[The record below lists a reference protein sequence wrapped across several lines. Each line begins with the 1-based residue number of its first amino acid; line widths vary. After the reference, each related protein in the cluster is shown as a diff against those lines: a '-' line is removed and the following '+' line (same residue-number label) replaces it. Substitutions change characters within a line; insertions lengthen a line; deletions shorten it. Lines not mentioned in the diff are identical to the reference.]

1 MTAKQYLLRAW
12 QEEMPA
18 NVVKRIDRLIGE
30 RDALWARMETVR
42 SPVISDMPKGGR
54 GRDWTDTVDALV
66 DLCGD
71 IDREIRELCRVKRE
85 VIDAID
91 AVEDMRL
98 RRVLE
103 LRYRSYMSWEAIA
116 EELGYDIRWVYR
128 LHGMA
133 LRCIEIRH

>member
-12 QEEMPA
+12 QVE
-18 NVVKRIDRLIGE
+18 KRIDRLIGE

-54 GRDWTDTVDALV
+54 RRDWTDTVDALV

>member
-12 QEEMPA
+12 QVE
-18 NVVKRIDRLIGE
+18 KRIDRLIGE

-54 GRDWTDTVDALV
+54 RRDWTDTVDALV

-116 EELGYDIRWVYR
+116 GELGYDIRWVYR